1 MSPDFVTKVR
11 VVSALRQNVD
21 LRQTRVSAG
30 GALPPLPPLPPRP
43 PPPPLLLSASPPSV
57 VASVERGLERGRV
70 LLRRRGVDPWSTS
83 DGSTVGALVLLNLVL
98 TFAIPSISVGGHLGG
113 LLGGGAAAALVTSRR
128 GGDTLRT
135 VVLALALLL
144 ASTLI
149 AQQVVTAS
157 FG

>member
-57 VASVERGLERGRV
+57 VASVERGVERSVERGV
-70 LLRRRGVDPWSTS
+70 
-83 DGSTVGALVLLNLVL
+83 ALQE
-98 TFAIPSISVGGHLGG
+98 A
-113 LLGGGAAAALVTSRR
+113 SRR
-128 GGDTLRT
+128 VYFGVAPSEAQTLQPPPAPTAAHAQLHARKAMAG
-135 VVLALALLL
+135 VAAGLA
-144 ASTLI
+144 
-149 AQQVVTAS
+149 
-157 FG
+157 GW